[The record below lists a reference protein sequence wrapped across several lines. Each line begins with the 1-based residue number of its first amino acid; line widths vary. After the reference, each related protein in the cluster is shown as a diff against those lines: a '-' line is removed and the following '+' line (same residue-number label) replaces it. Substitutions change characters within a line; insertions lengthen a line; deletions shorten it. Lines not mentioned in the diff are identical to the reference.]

1 MYGWVE
7 NTKDHTILYEVQI
20 VKWSLCVLYF
30 NISELF
36 EYTGFPRLYREFF
49 HKGEKPTFLEWL
61 KRHPRWWS
69 KKTLYPS
76 GTKIKFRKRRIT
88 QSYINYISSRP
99 FSDFL

>member
-1 MYGWVE
+1 MYAWVE

-49 HKGEKPTFLEWL
+49 NKGEKPTFLEWL

-69 KKTLYPS
+69 KKRGFPA
-76 GTKIKFRKRRIT
+76 GTKINFVHHRLT
-88 QSYINYISSRP
+88 YSYICHLLGHP
-99 FSDFL
+99 L